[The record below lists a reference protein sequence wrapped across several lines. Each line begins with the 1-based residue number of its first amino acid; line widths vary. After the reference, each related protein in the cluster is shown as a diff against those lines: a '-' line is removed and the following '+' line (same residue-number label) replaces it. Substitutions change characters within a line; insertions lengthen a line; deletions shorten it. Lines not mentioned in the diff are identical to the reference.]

1 MLPTPQ
7 EGTMV
12 VTTLLISA
20 KYNNRTGRVV
30 AAPQEG
36 VAIKPGRAA
45 VLLDGEAKPISFKAM
60 NLRIV

>member
-1 MLPTPQ
+1 MLPTPP

-30 AAPQEG
+30 AAPREG